1 MKIDILQIMPN
12 LHNKNMAKVAVM
24 LLNSGLKSRL
34 ISDVLKN
41 TELMFRESAT
51 SLALLRGRRKLDLVS
66 GYDNLRYR
74 HWSPKTGIEKY

>member
-1 MKIDILQIMPN
+1 
-12 LHNKNMAKVAVM
+12 MAKVAVM

-51 SLALLRGRRKLDLVS
+51 SLAAREE
-66 GYDNLRYR
+66 
-74 HWSPKTGIEKY
+74 KT